1 MMMMLPVIISYRVE
15 HGVAILIGWLAL
27 VSGSTSMT
35 TPGLTESR
43 LGLSPLATIRN
54 IGPMD

>member
-1 MMMMLPVIISYRVE
+1 MMLPVIISYRVE

-54 IGPMD
+54 IGGGD